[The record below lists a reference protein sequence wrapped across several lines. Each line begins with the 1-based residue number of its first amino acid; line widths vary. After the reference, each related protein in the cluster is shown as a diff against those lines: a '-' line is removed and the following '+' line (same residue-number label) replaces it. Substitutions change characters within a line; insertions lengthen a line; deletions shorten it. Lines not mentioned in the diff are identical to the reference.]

1 MIMTKVEEDYHN
13 YILKKIGKYEE
24 LISSL
29 KPLLNSKLYYERSL
43 NKIKILK
50 ELKNN
55 NADLDLLD
63 SFIRFYENESK
74 IEDEIKSMIDKL
86 DNYKQKKQNWQ
97 QKLKDIEDELS
108 SY

>member
-13 YILKKIGKYEE
+13 YILKKINKYEE
-24 LISSL
+24 LIFSL
-29 KPLLNSKLYYERSL
+29 KPLLNNKLYYERSL

-74 IEDEIKSMIDKL
+74 IEDEIRSMINKL
-86 DNYKQKKQNWQ
+86 DNYKQKKKNWQ
-97 QKLKDIEDELS
+97 
-108 SY
+108 

>member
-1 MIMTKVEEDYHN
+1 MIMTKVEENYHN
-13 YILKKIGKYEE
+13 YILKKISKYEE
-24 LISSL
+24 LIFSL
-29 KPLLNSKLYYERSL
+29 KLLLNNKLYYERSL

-55 NADLDLLD
+55 NVDLDLLD

-74 IEDEIKSMIDKL
+74 IEDEIRSMIDKL
-86 DNYKQKKQNWQ
+86 DNYKQKKKNWQ
-97 QKLKDIEDELS
+97 RKLKDLEDDLS

>member
-1 MIMTKVEEDYHN
+1 MIMTKVEENYHN

-24 LISSL
+24 LIFSL
-29 KPLLNSKLYYERSL
+29 KLLLNNKLYYERSL

-55 NADLDLLD
+55 NVDLDLLD

-74 IEDEIKSMIDKL
+74 IEDEIRSMIDKL
-86 DNYKQKKQNWQ
+86 DNYKQKKKNWQ
-97 QKLKDIEDELS
+97 RKLKDLEDDLS